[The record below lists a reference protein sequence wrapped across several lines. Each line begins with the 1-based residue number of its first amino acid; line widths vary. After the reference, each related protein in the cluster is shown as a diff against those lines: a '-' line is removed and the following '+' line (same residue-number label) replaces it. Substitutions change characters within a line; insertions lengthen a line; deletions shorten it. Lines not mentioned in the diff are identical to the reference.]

1 MGKGSKRR
9 PMQISQDE
17 YILRWAYARGELI
30 ITEEEFNKRV
40 KTIREKTG
48 KP

>member
-9 PMQISQDE
+9 PMQVSRDE
-17 YILRWAYARGELI
+17 YILRWAYGRGELR
-30 ITEEEFNKRV
+30 ITESEMQKRI
-40 KTIREKTG
+40 KEIRERTG